1 MKSGHPDYVIK
12 KTKTSYYFIHLPL
25 RIHTLFV
32 FVVRGKKNK
41 SFLVKELNKCM
52 KSK

>member
-12 KTKTSYYFIHLPL
+12 KTKASYYFIHFPL